1 MSQTADIRLASG
13 NQIEVN
19 LAAAKKN
26 REAAGKIID
35 VLGHPTDCFTLIIG
49 SGGKLKDSD
58 NISGMCDGTITVI
71 IHNLPLEVRI
81 ARACRVRQ
89 FSDILEEVELLLMR
103 KDLSALP
110 ESFGQ
115 LQRRFGTSGV
125 FKGRSPN
132 WGELEGET
140 SRKHCGP
147 DTGGRVTR
155 QPGGH

>member
-19 LAAAKKN
+19 LVAAKN
-26 REAAGKIID
+26 VRDARGKISD
-35 VLGHPTDCFTLIIG
+35 VLGRPTDCFTLITG

-58 NISGMCDGTITVI
+58 NISVMCDGTITVI
-71 IHNLPLEVRI
+71 IHNLPLEMRI

-115 LQRRFGTSGV
+115 LLALQRLSLDSKQLTALPESFGQLV
-125 FKGRSPN
+125 ALK
-132 WGELEGET
+132 
-140 SRKHCGP
+140 
-147 DTGGRVTR
+147 D
-155 QPGGH
+155 